1 MHYFKYCLSVHLGFL
16 FVLVSALTS
25 QELCVCVC
33 VHYVCVACAFLES
46 YFLVCFRFTLL
57 AIFSSVI

>member
-33 VHYVCVACAFLES
+33 ALCVCGVCVFRELLPSLFSFYSPGNFL
-46 YFLVCFRFTLL
+46 
-57 AIFSSVI
+57 